1 MREWPQPASPMTTLP
16 PETIRE
22 LLSPYLAASHL
33 TDGLI
38 GQLSIYLDLL
48 IRWNARVNLTAIRR
62 PEEIV
67 QRHFGESLFT
77 GAHLTARLKD
87 GADLLDYGSGAG
99 FPGLPI
105 QLLLPG
111 VRVTLAESQAKKVA
125 FLREVIRILE
135 LKTEIWPR
143 RAEDLPPSRRFDAVT
158 LRAVDQMALSIDSA
172 TGLLGENGWLT
183 ALVGRDTDA
192 TGAEEF
198 TLPGSEHRRL
208 LMWRYVPRGTSAE

>member
-1 MREWPQPASPMTTLP
+1 MATLP

-22 LLSPYLAASHL
+22 LLSPYLASSNL
-33 TDGLI
+33 TEELL
-38 GQLSIYLDLL
+38 GQLSAYLDLL
-48 IRWNARVNLTAIRR
+48 LRWNARVNLTAIRR

-67 QRHFGESLFT
+67 RRHFGESLFT
-77 GAHLTARLKD
+77 GAHLAARLED
-87 GADLLDYGSGAG
+87 GAELLDYGSGAG

-125 FLREVIRILE
+125 FLREMIRVLD
-135 LKTEIWPR
+135 LKAEVWPR
-143 RAEDLPPSRRFDAVT
+143 RVEDLPPSRRFDAVT
-158 LRAVDQMALSIDSA
+158 LRAVEQMALSVDSA
-172 TGLLGENGWLT
+172 TGLLRENGWLA
-183 ALVGRDTDA
+183 ALVGREADG

-198 TLPGSEHRRL
+198 ILPGSEHRRL

>member
-1 MREWPQPASPMTTLP
+1 MATLP

-22 LLSPYLAASHL
+22 LLSPCLASSGL
-33 TDGLI
+33 TDELI
-38 GQLSIYLDLL
+38 GQLSAYLDLL
-48 IRWNARVNLTAIRR
+48 IRWNARVSLTAIRR

-67 QRHFGESLFT
+67 RRHFGESLFT
-77 GAHLTARLKD
+77 GAHLAARLED
-87 GADLLDYGSGAG
+87 GAELLDYGSGAG

-125 FLREVIRILE
+125 FLREVIRVLD
-135 LKTEIWPR
+135 LKAEVWPR
-143 RAEDLPPSRRFDAVT
+143 RVEDLPPSRRFDAVT
-158 LRAVDQMALSIDSA
+158 LRAVEQMALSVDSA
-172 TGLLGENGWLT
+172 TGLLQDNGWLA
-183 ALVGRDTDA
+183 ALVGRDADG

-198 TLPGSEHRRL
+198 ILPGSEHRRL